1 MPSYIYSSGINKV
14 ISNGKVLEDKSYEMK
29 YDGKELDI
37 KKTNK
42 NKTKKIKLTEK
53 DIAQLLQTP
62 PESLSLEERLVGE
75 LNKSHSKHKTKQN
88 KKNKNKKNKTKKS
101 KGGAKKTKDESKN
114 INVLARKLDE
124 NLQELKKLLGINK

>member
-88 KKNKNKKNKTKKS
+88 KKNKTKKNKTKKT
-101 KGGAKKTKDESKN
+101 KGGAKKKNETQN
-114 INVLARKLDE
+114 INVLAHKLNE
-124 NLQELKKLLGINK
+124 NLQELKKLLGI

>member
-14 ISNGKVLEDKSYEMK
+14 ISNDKVLEDKSYEMK

-42 NKTKKIKLTEK
+42 NKTKKIKLNQK

-62 PESLSLEERLVGE
+62 PESLSLEERLLGE
-75 LNKSHSKHKTKQN
+75 LNKSHSKDKTKQN
-88 KKNKNKKNKTKKS
+88 KKNKNKKNKTKKA
-101 KGGAKKTKDESKN
+101 KGGAKNKNESPN
-114 INVLARKLDE
+114 INVLARKLNE
-124 NLQELKKLLGINK
+124 NLQELKKLLDFNN